1 MANIHKLMHRIL
13 LKEAERVYKKYPK
26 FWRTENAHSELHHFV
41 KSIGISYEDTNDV
54 VAMHAYFAA
63 EAKSKDTNRIFGV
76 VMRETVE
83 HNGYTPEIAN
93 YLAIWYFILVIKPK
107 LDYDETTDLDE
118 VFMYFVNNGRPNDDD
133 LL

>member
-1 MANIHKLMHRIL
+1 MSNMHKLVRKIV

-26 FWRTENAHSELHHFV
+26 FWRSENLTSELYHFTA
-41 KSIGISYEDTNDV
+41 SIGVTYPDTNDV
-54 VAMHAYFAA
+54 VALHSYFVG
-63 EAKSKDTNRIFGV
+63 EAKSKDTNRIFAT

-83 HNGYTPEIAN
+83 HHGYTPEIAN
-93 YLAIWYFILVIKPK
+93 YLAFWYFLIVIKPK
-107 LDYDETTDLDE
+107 LDYDESTDLHE